1 MWRGGGGDDDRWSVF
16 VCFCVIFMIVCQNQT
31 NKSNKWEKK
40 RYVLHWSM
48 GCWWGRCWCPK
59 TYSPKNNS
67 SNNDITEIPNALRTL
82 LFALYCCF
90 QHWFNWNPSSIYP
103 SIHTSIHRSHP
114 YPYPSTTSNVKW
126 LWRQKKISAKT
137 ISSKLNKTHPML
149 HRLGHI
155 YKKTEKPGFYTF
167 SFEQKV
173 YLIYYSKYVTY
184 FRMT

>member
-1 MWRGGGGDDDRWSVF
+1 MLRVTVAVPALVTDVAWWRRWWWSVIGLRLF
-16 VCFCVIFMIVCQNQT
+16 FALFLWSCAKTRRTNQT
-31 NKSNKWEKK
+31 NERKK

-67 SNNDITEIPNALRTL
+67 STTTL
-82 LFALYCCF
+82 LKSQTHYAFYSLVLYCCF

-103 SIHTSIHRSHP
+103 SIHHSHP

-155 YKKTEKPGFYTF
+155 
-167 SFEQKV
+167 
-173 YLIYYSKYVTY
+173 
-184 FRMT
+184 